1 MKTIQI
7 TDASIIQQII
17 NIAGLQKD
25 GFIINNITPVTVNGS
40 LKYAIMKNLGVTK
53 PNMVGVVL
61 VSEISE
67 GIENFKG
74 IIGTL
79 YRLRGSISF
88 SLIAEQYTITCL
100 KAYKN
105 IKFESN
111 NEIRV
116 GKCTYNGKTYIGFTT
131 QSEPSP
137 RLFFSGYYTSD
148 CIFTHVPESE
158 VIWL

>member
-1 MKTIQI
+1 MKTVKL
-7 TDASIIQQII
+7 TDSNVIQQII
-17 NIAGLQKD
+17 NMTGLQKD
-25 GFIINNITPVTVNGS
+25 GFICNNISPVTVNGS
-40 LKYAIMKNLGVTK
+40 LKYAK
-53 PNMVGVVL
+53 PNIIGVVL

-79 YRLRGSISF
+79 YRLRGSVSF

-105 IKFESN
+105 TKFESN